1 MPSSKNKK
9 TEDNPQQQSFDIDS
23 ALSKAPNEETPEP
36 PKQQTTDKQTIAPD
50 SSNISEEAPKSRDP
64 ESSEI
69 DIVDFSEDIDT
80 NEDSPYEA
88 LSGKETKEIVTP
100 YAFTVSPEL
109 LGQRLASPK
118 RRGAAILIDLFLISV
133 LSSLSALFFASF
145 LALTFFRAGKRLKQ
159 KKRFNLT
166 RLGLRA
172 CTACLVFFVAFNVID
187 SLDGNDDDHVKIS
200 VNTKDNRVDMDSLM
214 DLAVQMIDVPCSD
227 ETFSENTEDTC
238 LLEYAGNLAV
248 KAAAMGVPIADIQT
262 TALDLVQQKTW
273 PEEKKALFI
282 SEFNA
287 TLEKEQ
293 DIYKEDSLEIKQN
306 NVTVDSEPSAPKK
319 ETEYSIIGWIQ
330 GLMSE
335 LGLGLGWAALY
346 FSVFTAWWRGQTI
359 GKRLLG
365 IEVVRLDGN
374 YPNLWESFGRYG
386 GYGAGLATGLL
397 GFLQI
402 FWDPN
407 RQAIQDKISET
418 LVLRLGRNK

>member
-1 MPSSKNKK
+1 
-9 TEDNPQQQSFDIDS
+9 
-23 ALSKAPNEETPEP
+23 
-36 PKQQTTDKQTIAPD
+36 
-50 SSNISEEAPKSRDP
+50 
-64 ESSEI
+64 
-69 DIVDFSEDIDT
+69 
-80 NEDSPYEA
+80 
-88 LSGKETKEIVTP
+88 
-100 YAFTVSPEL
+100 
-109 LGQRLASPK
+109 
-118 RRGAAILIDLFLISV
+118 
-133 LSSLSALFFASF
+133 
-145 LALTFFRAGKRLKQ
+145 
-159 KKRFNLT
+159 
-166 RLGLRA
+166 
-172 CTACLVFFVAFNVID
+172 
-187 SLDGNDDDHVKIS
+187 
-200 VNTKDNRVDMDSLM
+200 
-214 DLAVQMIDVPCSD
+214 
-227 ETFSENTEDTC
+227 
-238 LLEYAGNLAV
+238 
-248 KAAAMGVPIADIQT
+248 MGVPIADIQT

-287 TLEKEQ
+287 TLE
-293 DIYKEDSLEIKQN
+293 EDTYQEDPLEIKQN
-306 NVTVDSEPSAPKK
+306 NVSVYSEPSAPKK